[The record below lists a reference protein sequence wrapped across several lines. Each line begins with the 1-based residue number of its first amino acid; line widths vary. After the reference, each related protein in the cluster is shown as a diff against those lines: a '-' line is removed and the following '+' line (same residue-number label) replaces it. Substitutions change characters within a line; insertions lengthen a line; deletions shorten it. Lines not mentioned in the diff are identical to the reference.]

1 MKFLFGK
8 FQEGR
13 FAFGLLLLRVVT
25 GTAFMFHGWP
35 KIQHAFTW
43 MGVHAA
49 VPWYMQ
55 GLGAFAEFGGG
66 LGLIV
71 GLLTPIAAF
80 GIMCNMIV
88 ALSMVHIP
96 HGDPFVRMG
105 PGPSWELA
113 AVYLV
118 IAIVIILFGP
128 GKFSLD
134 AKVFRK

>member
-25 GTAFMFHGWP
+25 GAAFMFHGFP

-43 MGVHAA
+43 MGPHAA
-49 VPWYMQ
+49 TPWYMQ

-88 ALSMVHIP
+88 ALTTVLLPMGV
-96 HGDPFVRMG
+96 PFVATKAG
-105 PGPSWELA
+105 QNSWELA
-113 AVYLV
+113 ALYLV

-128 GKFSLD
+128 GKISLD
-134 AKVFRK
+134 AKLFR